1 MRTFSN
7 LNELVKYVKNYIMQR
22 SPGLME
28 SLDMVAIFSGTNVS
42 GIVELFLKDPNRA
55 FQLLVKHYGSVDTA
69 IFIFTN
75 FLVKPLLIRL
85 NKLAL
90 LDRVVET
97 AIKDKDEF
105 YRLIELSP

>member
-1 MRTFSN
+1 MKNFN

-28 SLDMVAIFSGTNVS
+28 SLDMIAMFSGINVS
-42 GIVELFLKDPNRA
+42 SIVELFFKDPNTT
-55 FQLLVKHYGSVDTA
+55 FQLLVKHYGSMDTA

-90 LDRVVET
+90 LDRVVEA
-97 AIKDKDEF
+97 AIRDKEEF
-105 YRLIELSP
+105 YRLIELNL

>member
-1 MRTFSN
+1 MRAFS
-7 LNELVKYVKNYIMQR
+7 LNELAKYVKNYIMQR

-28 SLDMVAIFSGTNVS
+28 SLDMIAVFSDVNATS
-42 GIVELFLKDPNRA
+42 LIELFFKDPSKT

-69 IFIFTN
+69 IFIFIN

-85 NKLAL
+85 DKLAL
-90 LDRVVET
+90 LDQVVEA
-97 AIKDKDEF
+97 AIRDKEEF